1 MKNVRNLLAA
11 AVLAAMA
18 ACSGDATA
26 PEAPI
31 GRARPSLQT
40 VVSDTT
46 SGPTNG
52 VQEGGDSKAA
62 GSGLIWSGGG

>member
-26 PEAPI
+26 PEATAGP
-31 GRARPSLQT
+31 AQPSLQT
-40 VVSDTT
+40 VASDTT
-46 SGPTNG
+46 SDPANG
-52 VQEGGDSKAA
+52 VQEGADSKAA